1 MIFIAVD
8 SYKMLSLITSGK
20 FRMQLLL
27 LPLSFLNFIMVIM
40 PMSLFEEGE
49 AADEV
54 EFWDHFTIIK
64 W

>member
-8 SYKMLSLITSGK
+8 SYKMFSLITSGK
-20 FRMQLLL
+20 FRRQLLL
-27 LPLSFLNFIMVIM
+27 LPLHVLNFIMVIV

-49 AADEV
+49 VADEV

>member
-1 MIFIAVD
+1 
-8 SYKMLSLITSGK
+8 
-20 FRMQLLL
+20 
-27 LPLSFLNFIMVIM
+27 MVIV

-49 AADEV
+49 VADEV